1 MPAPSLSKFS
11 FPITVRKFTRCYM
24 QKITTLFCTAWI
36 LPVHV
41 YYNLAPNSPSSPLSR
56 KLPGEVIRLLNM
68 NGRREGAV
76 YIPFNFCV
84 LLSRWLNM
92 IVLAVM
98 SLIRGYFPSARLTV
112 ELCCSSGVHTAAG
125 HHLLISSSHS
135 NLKNN
140 VHLSQPSLFYRLV
153 FCLFLAAI
161 FYLFD
166 H

>member
-1 MPAPSLSKFS
+1 VHDLPS
-11 FPITVRKFTRCYM
+11 
-24 QKITTLFCTAWI
+24 
-36 LPVHV
+36 
-41 YYNLAPNSPSSPLSR
+41 NSPSSPLSQ

-125 HHLLISSSHS
+125 HHLLISSSHQPPTCKTMYVEVVQYVTGWCS
-135 NLKNN
+135 KKPGKHCNLY
-140 VHLSQPSLFYRLV
+140 L
-153 FCLFLAAI
+153 CLFLFLCI
-161 FYLFD
+161 CHVCLFIYLN
-166 H
+166 